1 MTFSWR
7 NKMETVL
14 VTGGSG
20 YIGGWCI
27 VDLLQRGYAVRTTVR
42 SLNKEAD
49 VRTAVASALDDSINL
64 NERLTVVR
72 ADLTADAG
80 WDEAVAGCDYVMHVA
95 SPLASSM
102 PKNPDD
108 LIIPARDG
116 SMRVI
121 KAATKAGV
129 KRVVVTSSVAAAG
142 PAPDAQ
148 DCVNDENTWTD
159 LSNNNVD
166 IYRQSKTLAERAIWS
181 FMETYQGPTTVVT
194 ILPTAV
200 LGPVLSPDNLGSVQI
215 ISRLLSGQFPGTP
228 RLGFNVVD
236 VRDLADI
243 HWRAMTIPEAA
254 GKRFIATGSF
264 MWLSEMSK
272 LLREKLGARAR
283 KVPSLPLPDFVLHIA
298 AFFDPL
304 LKFVTP
310 GLGRKHEFTAARAE
324 KILGWKSRSTA
335 NTVIDCAESL
345 FEKKA
350 VVV

>member
-1 MTFSWR
+1 
-7 NKMETVL
+7 METVL
-14 VTGGSG
+14 VTGGTG
-20 YIGGWCI
+20 YVAGWCI
-27 VDLLQRGYAVRTTVR
+27 VDLLKRGYTVRTTVR
-42 SLNKEAD
+42 SLSKEANL
-49 VRTAVASALDDSINL
+49 RASIASAFEGAVELTAN
-64 NERLTVVR
+64 LTVVC

-80 WDEAVAGCDYVMHVA
+80 WDAAVAGCDYVMHVA

-116 SMRVI
+116 SLRVV

-148 DCVNDENTWTD
+148 DCINDENMWTD
-159 LSNNNVD
+159 LSNNSVD

-200 LGPVLSPDNLGSVQI
+200 LGPVLSPENLGSVQI

-236 VRDLADI
+236 VRDLADM

-272 LLREKLGARAR
+272 LMRDKLGARAR
-283 KVPSLPLPDFVLHIA
+283 KVPTLPLPDFVLHIA

-310 GLGRKHEFTAARAE
+310 GLGRRHEFTAARAE
-324 KILGWKSRSTA
+324 KILGWKTRST
-335 NTVIDCAESL
+335 TDTIIDCAESL
-345 FEKKA
+345 FDKKA
-350 VVV
+350 VVI